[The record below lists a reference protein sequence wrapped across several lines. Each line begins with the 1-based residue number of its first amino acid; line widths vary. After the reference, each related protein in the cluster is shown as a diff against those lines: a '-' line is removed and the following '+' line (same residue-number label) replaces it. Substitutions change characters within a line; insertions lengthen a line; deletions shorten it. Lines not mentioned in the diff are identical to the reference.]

1 MKLSQ
6 LITRTAAAFRKGPIA
21 ISKVD
26 GFSIDVKEKQGVM
39 LTSTVNDEKLPA
51 SEDTY
56 YEVTVNVD
64 GSNPE
69 YPAREKPY
77 VRAFTIALERGTSG
91 FAGGVSFTSK
101 GNRWTKFELV
111 EVHDKSEEPPMGKWM
126 PPHHR
131 VDLVAHYRDAQ
142 RKPQKMSM
150 SAWVRKSDRESA
162 AWQAAARSPV
172 TYI

>member
-1 MKLSQ
+1 MKLSK
-6 LITRTAAAFRKGPIA
+6 LMTRAAAAFAKGPTA
-21 ISKVD
+21 VSKVK
-26 GFSIDVKEKQGVM
+26 GFSIDVEEKQGVL
-39 LTSTVNDEKLPA
+39 LTSTVDETVHPA
-51 SEDTY
+51 SEDKY

-69 YPAREKPY
+69 YPASDKPY
-77 VRAFTIALERGTSG
+77 VRAFTIALQRNSMG
-91 FAGGVSFTSK
+91 FNGGVSYTSK

-111 EVHDKSEEPPMGKWM
+111 EVHDKSEVPPMGKWM

-131 VDLVAHYRDAQ
+131 VDLVAHYKDAQ
-142 RKPQKMSM
+142 SKSQKMSM